1 MLYSLLSFFGLY
13 FFFENY
19 WISLIVA
26 FFVLIIENTKIV
38 KQKDCGC
45 DSEEKP
51 QIDK

>member
-13 FFFENY
+13 FFFGNY
-19 WISLIVA
+19 WISSIVA
-26 FFVLIIENTKIV
+26 IIVFIIENTKIT
-38 KQKDCGC
+38 KEKDCGC